1 MILEPI
7 VQPIIRPVIG
17 DWRSRA
23 KLLLDRALITINT
36 TTALTIT
43 IGGVRHVLTINTK

>member
-23 KLLLDRALITINT
+23 KLLLDRALTINT